1 MDQDI
6 IFICNNV
13 PGAMQVIKQ
22 MKIKKLLTKEII
34 SLMKSDEKL
43 QGSNLWILYKKCNRD
58 IHAVIINLQMRL
70 LSFNLY

>member
-1 MDQDI
+1 
-6 IFICNNV
+6 
-13 PGAMQVIKQ
+13 MQVIKQ